1 LATPHN
7 DEEKVM
13 EAERTE
19 LQRERVGWRRGPRLL
34 ALVATLLVGG
44 VVAAGCGGDDDDDE
58 GDGGGGAAIS
68 KMAIVAP
75 AKSND
80 YGWNQQGVEGAQK
93 VADELGIELEVADN
107 SGYEDISP
115 ILRELSTSG
124 GAEFVIAQAS
134 GYNTTAPDVA
144 AQTGVPELVWD
155 NPEANQPGISAN
167 AGTASQ
173 EGAYLAGVLAAN
185 TTKTGTLGIVI
196 SADDTNWNKQAGG
209 FVAGARSVDPEV
221 EIKFAQIGPA
231 GYEDTAGAKRVTE
244 AVIADGADVVFGMGD
259 GASFGMLQAVEAAD
273 DVSFID
279 VIGDKTSIDEQGV
292 LLSSVLWSFDG
303 LYADAIADIGEG
315 TFGEQGYELDLADR
329 GISLLRTDQIDDE
342 TWSEIQD
349 IKQQIIDGQ
358 IKVPLTEEKAQV
370 EDLIAQG

>member
-1 LATPHN
+1 LATPNN

-303 LYADAIADIGEG
+303 LYADAIADIGND